1 MEKNKILSAY
11 NKALEIRII
20 ETLIAEN
27 YKSGQMRC
35 PTHLSI
41 GQELVPSI
49 LSLFHDPEDKA
60 FSSHRSHGHYLGK
73 NGNLEIFLDEL
84 HGLPSGCSGGKG
96 GSMHL
101 VDESVGFM
109 GSTAIVGNTIPIGV
123 GFSESQKLLK
133 SKNFTYIF
141 LGDAATEEGVFYESL
156 NFACVRK
163 LPCFF
168 IVENN
173 EYSVYTPMAPRQC
186 HDSIKKRCLGFECLY
201 LFNDENDFEDLFS
214 KWNIAISFIKKES
227 RPVVLEV
234 KTHRYREHCGPNY
247 DDDLGYRPDELL
259 SKWNDCDILHK
270 YEQYLQSY
278 CNKDKNYLLKN
289 REKINDKLTNIF
301 QSSQKRYEEFSKNH
315 QE

>member
-27 YKSGQMRC
+27 YKSGKMRC

-49 LSLFHDPEDKA
+49 LSLFNDSQDKA

-73 NGNLEIFLDEL
+73 NGSLDLFLDEL

-123 GFSESQKLLK
+123 GFAESQKLLK

-141 LGDAATEEGVFYESL
+141 LGDAATEEGVFYEAL

-168 IVENN
+168 
-173 EYSVYTPMAPRQC
+173 C
-186 HDSIKKRCLGFECLY
+186 
-201 LFNDENDFEDLFS
+201 
-214 KWNIAISFIKKES
+214 
-227 RPVVLEV
+227 
-234 KTHRYREHCGPNY
+234 YR
-247 DDDLGYRPDELL
+247 
-259 SKWNDCDILHK
+259 K
-270 YEQYLQSY
+270 
-278 CNKDKNYLLKN
+278 
-289 REKINDKLTNIF
+289 
-301 QSSQKRYEEFSKNH
+301 
-315 QE
+315 